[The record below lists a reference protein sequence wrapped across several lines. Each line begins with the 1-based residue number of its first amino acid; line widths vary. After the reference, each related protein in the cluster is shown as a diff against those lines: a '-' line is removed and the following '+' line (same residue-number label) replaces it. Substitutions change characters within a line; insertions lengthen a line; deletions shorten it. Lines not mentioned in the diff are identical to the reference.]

1 MAKKKKKKKKNIS
14 VQTVACIVKH
24 QINKSN
30 STVYEGCLIS
40 SRPKVEADVLYSC
53 KLARLQIYSINGN
66 TESLK
71 L

>member
-1 MAKKKKKKKKNIS
+1 M
-14 VQTVACIVKH
+14 
-24 QINKSN
+24 QIHKP
-30 STVYEGCLIS
+30 TVYEGCLIN

-53 KLARLQIYSINGN
+53 KLARLQIYSIDEN

>member
-1 MAKKKKKKKKNIS
+1 M
-14 VQTVACIVKH
+14 
-24 QINKSN
+24 QIHK

-53 KLARLQIYSINGN
+53 KLARLQIYSIDEN

>member
-1 MAKKKKKKKKNIS
+1 MLISIERQKPIS
-14 VQTVACIVKH
+14 VQTVAWIVKH
-24 QINKSN
+24 ADPQ

-40 SRPKVEADVLYSC
+40 SRPEVKADVLHSC
-53 KLARLQIYSINGN
+53 KLARLQIYSINEN

>member
-1 MAKKKKKKKKNIS
+1 METFLSKLWHASLNM
-14 VQTVACIVKH
+14 
-24 QINKSN
+24 QIHK

-40 SRPKVEADVLYSC
+40 SRPKVEADVPYSC
-53 KLARLQIYSINGN
+53 KLARLQIYSIDEN